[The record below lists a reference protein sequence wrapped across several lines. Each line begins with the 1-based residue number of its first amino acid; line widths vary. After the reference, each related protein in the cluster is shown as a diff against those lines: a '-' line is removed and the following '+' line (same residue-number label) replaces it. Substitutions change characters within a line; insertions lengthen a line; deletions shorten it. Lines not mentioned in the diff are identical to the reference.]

1 MLDAFSAALS
11 GLSAATRRLEAS
23 ANTIANSN
31 SRGALP
37 GSGGPAARQAHQPV
51 RVEQTSTS
59 GAGGRSGTIA
69 NFRGTTPAYL
79 AVYDPQASD
88 AAANGFVAGPNVDLV
103 QETAELSEAS
113 ASFEL
118 NQKAIQVA
126 SDMVK
131 KLYDLG

>member
-23 ANTIANSN
+23 ANNIANAD
-31 SRGALP
+31 SRGPLAST
-37 GSGGPAARQAHQPV
+37 GDPAARQAYQPV

-88 AAANGFVAGPNVDLV
+88 ADANGLVAAPNVDLL
-103 QETAELSEAS
+103 QETTELTEAS

-118 NQKAIQVA
+118 NQKAIQAA

-131 KLYDLG
+131 RLYDLG

>member
-1 MLDAFSAALS
+1 MLDAFSTALS

-23 ANTIANSN
+23 ANNIANSN

-37 GSGGPAARQAHQPV
+37 GSADPAARQAYQPV
-51 RVEQTSTS
+51 RVEQTST
-59 GAGGRSGTIA
+59 GGQGGTIA

-79 AVYDPQASD
+79 AVYDPQASYAD
-88 AAANGFVAGPNVDLV
+88 ANGFAAAPNVDLV
-103 QETAELSEAS
+103 EETTELTEAS

-118 NQKAIQVA
+118 NQKAIQAA

-131 KLYDLG
+131 KLYDLV